1 MKDIFLQRLKKRKKN
16 AEDVLS
22 IARDLY
28 DEGYRGAS
36 IDAMFREASHIIVD
50 YNRQIQQLEEKG

>member
-36 IDAMFREASHIIVD
+36 IDAMFREASHVIVD
-50 YNRQIQQLEEKG
+50 YNS